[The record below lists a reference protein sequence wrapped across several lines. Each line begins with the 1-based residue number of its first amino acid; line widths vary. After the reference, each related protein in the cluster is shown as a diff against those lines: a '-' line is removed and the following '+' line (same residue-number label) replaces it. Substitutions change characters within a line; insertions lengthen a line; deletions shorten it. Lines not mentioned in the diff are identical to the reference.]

1 MVYKNNFLKRVIFRI
16 DFDRAELGKLKDFL
30 GKIEKT
36 FPIVE
41 EKKGEEGIINF
52 NFKTKE
58 LQQESGSLITW
69 NIYNKSKTVKIQIQ
83 PKFLTIEHLKYQD
96 SSELLSNVSIAADFI
111 KTFGIK
117 TINRLGL
124 RYINEIKLEN
134 KDLLEWTPY
143 INKNLLSSIAFSQEI
158 EKTISRTMGM
168 IVFKEDFGN
177 INFNYGLWS
186 STYPGA
192 ISEKVFIL
200 DFDAYSKFPL
210 DTEEINLPEMVKEYN
225 KGIEALFEFSIEI
238 GLRKILNK

>member
-58 LQQESGSLITW
+58 LQQESSSLITW

-134 KDLLEWTPY
+134 KDLLEWAPY

-177 INFNYGLWS
+177 INFNYGLWN

-225 KGIEALFEFSIEI
+225 KGIEALFEFSIEV